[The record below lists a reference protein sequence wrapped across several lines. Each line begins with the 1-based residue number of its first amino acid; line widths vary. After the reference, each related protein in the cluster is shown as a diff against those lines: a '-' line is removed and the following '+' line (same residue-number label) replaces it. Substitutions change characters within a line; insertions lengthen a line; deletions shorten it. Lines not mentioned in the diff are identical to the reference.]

1 MVRIMKKRYIRFRL
15 GALAAAVCALATVV
29 LAEPGA
35 SDDPLIS
42 KSYIENQLM
51 PQIKQYI
58 ESRLAEVGGNNNNN
72 NSSGTAAVTA
82 DKFNVVNASAGQQI
96 ICSAGTELILRMGSA
111 SVIATEK
118 GGIADTTDGFDLA
131 DGAFMP
137 SNHLLIVP
145 VSDGR
150 GVRATTDI
158 IVMIKGGYTV
168 K

>member
-58 ESRLAEVGGNNNNN
+58 ESRLAEVGGGG
-72 NSSGTAAVTA
+72 SGGAAAVTA

-131 DGAFMP
+131 DGTFMP
-137 SNHLLIVP
+137 ANHLLIVP

>member
-58 ESRLAEVGGNNNNN
+58 ESRLAEVGGGG
-72 NSSGTAAVTA
+72 SGGGAAAVTA

>member
-58 ESRLAEVGGNNNNN
+58 ESRLAEVGGG
-72 NSSGTAAVTA
+72 SGGSAAAVTA

>member
-58 ESRLAEVGGNNNNN
+58 ESRLAEVGGGG
-72 NSSGTAAVTA
+72 SGGGTAAVTA

>member
-1 MVRIMKKRYIRFRL
+1 MKKRYIRFRL

-58 ESRLAEVGGNNNNN
+58 ESRLAEVGG
-72 NSSGTAAVTA
+72 GGGAAAVTA

-131 DGAFMP
+131 DGTFMP

>member
-1 MVRIMKKRYIRFRL
+1 MKKRYIRFRL

-58 ESRLAEVGGNNNNN
+58 ESRLAEVGNG
-72 NSSGTAAVTA
+72 SGGGAAAVTA

-150 GVRATTDI
+150 GVCATTDI

>member
-1 MVRIMKKRYIRFRL
+1 MKKRYIRFRL

-58 ESRLAEVGGNNNNN
+58 ESRLAEVGGG
-72 NSSGTAAVTA
+72 SGGADAVTA

-131 DGAFMP
+131 DGTFMP

>member
-58 ESRLAEVGGNNNNN
+58 ESRLAEVGGG
-72 NSSGTAAVTA
+72 SGGGTTAGTA

>member
-1 MVRIMKKRYIRFRL
+1 MKKRYIRFRL
-15 GALAAAVCALATVV
+15 SALAAAVCALATVV

-58 ESRLAEVGGNNNNN
+58 ESRLAEVG
-72 NSSGTAAVTA
+72 SGGSGGGAAAVTA

>member
-58 ESRLAEVGGNNNNN
+58 ESRLAEVGG
-72 NSSGTAAVTA
+72 SGGAAAGTA

>member
-1 MVRIMKKRYIRFRL
+1 MKKRYIIFRL

-58 ESRLAEVGGNNNNN
+58 ESRLAEVGGG
-72 NSSGTAAVTA
+72 SGAAAGTA

>member
-1 MVRIMKKRYIRFRL
+1 MKKRYIRFRL
-15 GALAAAVCALATVV
+15 GALAAAVCALATVI

-42 KSYIENQLM
+42 KSYIEKQLM

-58 ESRLAEVGGNNNNN
+58 ESRLAEVGGG
-72 NSSGTAAVTA
+72 SGGGAAAVTA

-131 DGAFMP
+131 DGTFMP
-137 SNHLLIVP
+137 ANHLLIVP

>member
-42 KSYIENQLM
+42 KSYIENQFM

-58 ESRLAEVGGNNNNN
+58 ESRLAEVG
-72 NSSGTAAVTA
+72 SGGSGGGAAAVTA

-131 DGAFMP
+131 DGTFMP
-137 SNHLLIVP
+137 ANHLLIVP

>member
-1 MVRIMKKRYIRFRL
+1 MKKRYIRFRL

-58 ESRLAEVGGNNNNN
+58 ESRLAEVG
-72 NSSGTAAVTA
+72 SGGSGGGAAAVTA

>member
-1 MVRIMKKRYIRFRL
+1 MKKRYIRFRL
-15 GALAAAVCALATVV
+15 GALAAAVCVLATVV

-58 ESRLAEVGGNNNNN
+58 ESRLAEVGGGG
-72 NSSGTAAVTA
+72 SGGGAAAVTA

>member
-1 MVRIMKKRYIRFRL
+1 MKKRYIRFRL

-58 ESRLAEVGGNNNNN
+58 ESRLAEAGGG
-72 NSSGTAAVTA
+72 SGGGAAAVTA

>member
-1 MVRIMKKRYIRFRL
+1 MKKRYVRFRL

-58 ESRLAEVGGNNNNN
+58 ESRLAEVGGGG
-72 NSSGTAAVTA
+72 SGGGAAAVTA

>member
-58 ESRLAEVGGNNNNN
+58 ESRLAEVGG
-72 NSSGTAAVTA
+72 GGAAAVTA

-137 SNHLLIVP
+137 ANHLLIVP

>member
-1 MVRIMKKRYIRFRL
+1 MKKRYIRFRL

-58 ESRLAEVGGNNNNN
+58 ESRLAEVGG
-72 NSSGTAAVTA
+72 GAAAVTA

-96 ICSAGTELILRMGSA
+96 ICSAGTERIRRMGSA

-137 SNHLLIVP
+137 ANHLLIVP